1 MPDGGNGA
9 GRSALTER
17 LAALRARHRD
27 ATTPEAV
34 AEIVEQ
40 VLATMHG
47 DLTANEAT
55 LLAEVEQIGR
65 TIAAA
70 KQEIASLQVEDINRA
85 FIPSATDELDAIV
98 EATAQATNE
107 ILDCCE
113 TFEKVSGE
121 LGGEK
126 GEALQAAVTRIYEA
140 CSFQDITGQRI
151 TKVVRTLKSIEDRIA
166 AIVATFSDRAAG
178 AGDIGHL
185 DALGDAGGGQRLLHR
200 GLPGRVDELG
210 RRGVLRQHV
219 REGQRLHD
227 PARPDHGQRG
237 QRGVRRQRSVLG
249 ACFDTA
255 HVAGQP
261 YGQGL
266 RVGTRQEERE
276 QVLVPRQDEHQNRQ
290 RG

>member
-1 MPDGGNGA
+1 MPDGGNGTSRA
-9 GRSALTER
+9 ALAER

-47 DLTANEAT
+47 DLTASEAT

-70 KQEIASLQVEDINRA
+70 KQEIASLKVEDINRA

-113 TFEKVSGE
+113 TLETVAAK
-121 LGGEK
+121 LGGEMS
-126 GEALQAAVTRIYEA
+126 EALQTAVTRIYEA

-151 TKVVRTLKSIEDRIA
+151 TKVVRTLKSIEERIA
-166 AIVATFSDRAAG
+166 VIVATFSDRAAG
-178 AGDIGHL
+178 AELPAQVATDGESSLLNGPQLPGNGVDQAEI
-185 DALGDAGGGQRLLHR
+185 DRLL
-200 GLPGRVDELG
+200 
-210 RRGVLRQHV
+210 
-219 REGQRLHD
+219 
-227 PARPDHGQRG
+227 A
-237 QRGVRRQRSVLG
+237 S
-249 ACFDTA
+249 FD
-255 HVAGQP
+255 
-261 YGQGL
+261 
-266 RVGTRQEERE
+266 
-276 QVLVPRQDEHQNRQ
+276 
-290 RG
+290 

>member
-9 GRSALTER
+9 RRAALAER

-47 DLTANEAT
+47 DLTASEAT

-70 KQEIASLQVEDINRA
+70 KQEIASLKVEDINRA

-113 TFEKVSGE
+113 TFEKAASE
-121 LGGEK
+121 LGGEM

-178 AGDIGHL
+178 AEP
-185 DALGDAGGGQRLLHR
+185 AAQVAAGPESSLLNGPQLPGNGVDQAEIDRLL
-200 GLPGRVDELG
+200 
-210 RRGVLRQHV
+210 
-219 REGQRLHD
+219 
-227 PARPDHGQRG
+227 A
-237 QRGVRRQRSVLG
+237 S
-249 ACFDTA
+249 FD
-255 HVAGQP
+255 
-261 YGQGL
+261 
-266 RVGTRQEERE
+266 
-276 QVLVPRQDEHQNRQ
+276 
-290 RG
+290 

>member
-1 MPDGGNGA
+1 MPDGSNGA
-9 GRSALTER
+9 GRVAWAER
-17 LAALRARHRD
+17 LAVLRARHRD

-34 AEIVEQ
+34 ADIVEQ

-47 DLTANEAT
+47 DLTASEAT

-70 KQEIASLQVEDINRA
+70 KQEIAALQVEDINRA

-113 TFEKVSGE
+113 TFEKISGE

-178 AGDIGHL
+178 AGPAPQAAVDEATSLLNGPQLPGNGVDQAEI
-185 DALGDAGGGQRLLHR
+185 DRLL
-200 GLPGRVDELG
+200 
-210 RRGVLRQHV
+210 
-219 REGQRLHD
+219 
-227 PARPDHGQRG
+227 A
-237 QRGVRRQRSVLG
+237 S
-249 ACFDTA
+249 FD
-255 HVAGQP
+255 
-261 YGQGL
+261 
-266 RVGTRQEERE
+266 
-276 QVLVPRQDEHQNRQ
+276 
-290 RG
+290 

>member
-1 MPDGGNGA
+1 MPDGGNGTSRA
-9 GRSALTER
+9 ALAER

-47 DLTANEAT
+47 DLTASEAT

-70 KQEIASLQVEDINRA
+70 KQEIASLKVEDINRA

-113 TFEKVSGE
+113 TLETIAAK
-121 LGGEK
+121 LGGEMS
-126 GEALQAAVTRIYEA
+126 EALQTAVTRIYEA

-151 TKVVRTLKSIEDRIA
+151 TKVVRTLKSIEERIA
-166 AIVATFSDRAAG
+166 VIVATFSDRAAG
-178 AGDIGHL
+178 AELPAQVATDGESSLLNGPQLPGNGVDQAEI
-185 DALGDAGGGQRLLHR
+185 DRLL
-200 GLPGRVDELG
+200 
-210 RRGVLRQHV
+210 
-219 REGQRLHD
+219 
-227 PARPDHGQRG
+227 A
-237 QRGVRRQRSVLG
+237 S
-249 ACFDTA
+249 FD
-255 HVAGQP
+255 
-261 YGQGL
+261 
-266 RVGTRQEERE
+266 
-276 QVLVPRQDEHQNRQ
+276 
-290 RG
+290 

>member
-1 MPDGGNGA
+1 MPDGGNGV
-9 GRSALTER
+9 GRSALAER

-113 TFEKVSGE
+113 TFEKVAGE

-151 TKVVRTLKSIEDRIA
+151 RRAIQHLQQVEALLGRYLQPGAHVTPAPDNDTA
-166 AIVATFSDRAAG
+166 APPPPSPDLAQTEID
-178 AGDIGHL
+178 
-185 DALGDAGGGQRLLHR
+185 RLL
-200 GLPGRVDELG
+200 G
-210 RRGVLRQHV
+210 
-219 REGQRLHD
+219 
-227 PARPDHGQRG
+227 
-237 QRGVRRQRSVLG
+237 
-249 ACFDTA
+249 
-255 HVAGQP
+255 
-261 YGQGL
+261 
-266 RVGTRQEERE
+266 
-276 QVLVPRQDEHQNRQ
+276 
-290 RG
+290 

>member
-9 GRSALTER
+9 GRSALNER

-34 AEIVEQ
+34 ADIVEQ

-113 TFEKVSGE
+113 TFEKVAGE

-166 AIVATFSDRAAG
+166 AIVSTFSDRAAG
-178 AGDIGHL
+178 AEPAPPVAADEASSLLNGPQLPGNGVDQAEI
-185 DALGDAGGGQRLLHR
+185 DRLL
-200 GLPGRVDELG
+200 
-210 RRGVLRQHV
+210 
-219 REGQRLHD
+219 
-227 PARPDHGQRG
+227 A
-237 QRGVRRQRSVLG
+237 S
-249 ACFDTA
+249 FD
-255 HVAGQP
+255 
-261 YGQGL
+261 
-266 RVGTRQEERE
+266 
-276 QVLVPRQDEHQNRQ
+276 
-290 RG
+290 